1 MLLAVALVN
10 RLVHI
15 HYYVYSEEDL
25 EKTLPQDTLFALC
38 SMNAFQKYVCRA
50 DQAFYQALVE
60 VLIPDVLRPIP
71 STYDTVTFYR
81 IVCHQ
86 RTLNACMRGLNGKA
100 GAQFVVAF
108 TAVVFV

>member
-1 MLLAVALVN
+1 MAVALFD
-10 RLVHI
+10 RFIHI
-15 HYYVYSEEDL
+15 RYYVYSEEDL

-71 STYDTVTFYR
+71 SAYDTVTFCR
-81 IVCHQ
+81 IVCLQ
-86 RTLNACMRGLNGKA
+86 KTLNVCMHGLNSKA
-100 GAQFVVAF
+100 GTHFVGVF